1 MVYWIMLMIGLLGLD
16 QLTKYLVL
24 QNFSH
29 QGESVTVIPGFFDFT
44 YVRNDGAVF
53 GLGGGNDV
61 STYLFVIAAVIALAL
76 FAVFFVRANFRDK
89 REIWYILSLS
99 LLIPGT
105 LGNLIDRLFQPDH
118 AVIDFFDFYAI
129 WDYVFNVADICLT
142 VGIVIFVFDQLIL
155 EPKRAGNDA

>member
-1 MVYWIMLMIGLLGLD
+1 MIYWIALMVGLLGLD

-24 QNFSH
+24 ENFTHPGDSI
-29 QGESVTVIPGFFDFT
+29 TVIPGFFKLT

-53 GLGGGNDV
+53 GFGGGSEV
-61 STYLFVIAAVIALAL
+61 STIVFVAAAVLAFGLFVYF
-76 FAVFFVRANFRDK
+76 FARARFDDK
-89 REIWYILSLS
+89 REIWHILSLS

-105 LGNLIDRLFQPDH
+105 LGNMIDRLVQPDH

-142 VGIVIFVFDQLIL
+142 VGITLFVFDQLFL
-155 EPKRAGNDA
+155 EPKRAKDHA